1 MNMEQPSELNARR
14 ERLREQLAQAN
25 IDLLAIAPTP
35 NMGYLLGFAPKY
47 DERLCL
53 FLATRND
60 ARLVVPH
67 LNANQVESHT
77 GMSSIRWTDE
87 QGSTGALEQALGEL
101 GITSGAVLAADDTM
115 HASDLIRLQEMAK
128 PARTVAGDQVMSH
141 LRSIKSHFEV
151 ELLARAAEQADRAL
165 MAGAQACK
173 PGATEREVADAIT
186 AFFTRDGAEHV
197 DFTIIGGGPNGA
209 FPHHHS
215 SDRKFEQGDTII
227 IDIGATLNGYKSD
240 VTRVVQLGEPS
251 AEVRRAYDL
260 VKEANQRG
268 REAVKP
274 GVRARDVDRA
284 TREPIERAGMG
295 EYFFHRTG
303 HGLGIEEHE
312 PPWISAVS
320 ETVLEPGMVFSI
332 EPGMYFAGKFGIRIE
347 DIVVVTKE
355 GSRCLTGLDHELIV
369 K

>member
-1 MNMEQPSELNARR
+1 MDQQSELNARR
-14 ERLREQLAQAN
+14 ERLREQLAAAN
-25 IDLLAIAPTP
+25 VDLLAIAPTP
-35 NMGYLLGFAPKY
+35 NMGYLMGFAPKY

-53 FLATRND
+53 FLATRDD

-77 GMSSIRWTDE
+77 GMSSLRWTDE
-87 QGSTGALEQALGEL
+87 QGPQGALAQALGEL
-101 GITSGAVLAADDTM
+101 RYKSGGVLAADDTM
-115 HASDLIRLQEMAK
+115 HASDLILLQDAAK
-128 PARTVAGDQVMSH
+128 PARTVAGDQVMSR
-141 LRSIKSHFEV
+141 LRAYKSDYEV

-165 MAGAQACK
+165 LAGVQACK
-173 PGATEREVADAIT
+173 PGTSEREVADVIT
-186 AFFTRDGAEHV
+186 AYFARDGAEHV
-197 DFTIIGGGPNGA
+197 DFTIIGAGSNGA
-209 FPHHHS
+209 FPHHLS
-215 SDRKFEQGDTII
+215 SDRKLQQGDTII

-268 REAVKP
+268 REAVKA
-274 GVRARDVDRA
+274 GIRARDVDRA
-284 TREPIERAGMG
+284 TREPIDRAGMG

-312 PPWISAVS
+312 PPWISEAS

-347 DIVVVTKE
+347 DIVVVTQA